1 MAEERCIHRSGK
13 GGPTLLAR
21 SWLPLPHPEEE
32 EEGRSPEWGGTNG
45 RRKNGVVLQ
54 EKEEEGDEV
63 GPQRADECF
72 PFLHALKVIG
82 LRVFLSERNDHF
94 ANL

>member
-32 EEGRSPEWGGTNG
+32 EEEEALNGEGRTGGGKMEWSCRKKKRRAMRSGHNG
-45 RRKNGVVLQ
+45 QMN
-54 EKEEEGDEV
+54 
-63 GPQRADECF
+63 A
-72 PFLHALKVIG
+72 FLFFM
-82 LRVFLSERNDHF
+82 R
-94 ANL
+94 